1 MPKKGGGIAAYNAI
15 ISAIKSRT
23 GVSHREAQQT
33 YRAASVR
40 LGKPPSLTEAR
51 RGAAVKQEAAR
62 AGKQIAAK
70 RAAEIRAV
78 EKAIERAK
86 APRRKDKTPVD
97 VKPPAEGKRR
107 GGGDLGGGGG
117 GGGGG
122 APAPAPAPGYDPD
135 YVDLEPPDE
144 FGGDDGDY
152 VPD

>member
-1 MPKKGGGIAAYNAI
+1 MPRKGGGGIAAYNAVI
-15 ISAIKSRT
+15 AAIKSRT
-23 GVSHREAQQT
+23 GVSHKEAQQT

-62 AGKQIAAK
+62 AGGQLKAK
-70 RAAEIRAV
+70 RAAELAKV
-78 EKAIERAK
+78 ERAIERAR
-86 APRRKDKTPVD
+86 APRRKDKGV
-97 VKPPAEGKRR
+97 VKIQYPKR
-107 GGGDLGGGGG
+107 GGGDRGGDRGG